1 MNPFKFGQV
10 VGAKDFCA
18 RPESPSSLSELTLR
32 IAPNFQ

>member
-18 RPESPSSLSELTLR
+18 RPESPRGITGDL
-32 IAPNFQ
+32 